1 MSARRDMDAM
11 FGQARSLIAASEEP
25 SVMSEELSDLL
36 FEAHGLDP
44 RRYAEEWVPY
54 LTALDCWSRQG
65 GAFADLEEFARWHEV
80 LHPIMGHHTV
90 EMIEL

>member
-36 FEAHGLDP
+36 FEAMS
-44 RRYAEEWVPY
+44 W
-54 LTALDCWSRQG
+54 
-65 GAFADLEEFARWHEV
+65 
-80 LHPIMGHHTV
+80 
-90 EMIEL
+90 